1 MKKKANSLLRA
12 SGFRITFIS
21 LSAVLLTLT
30 GAPARNQPSASWT
43 ETGSMGTA
51 RAFPTATLL
60 PNGKVLLAG
69 GSNFSGTLRT
79 AELYDPAT
87 GTWTATGNMSTAREL
102 HTATLLPNGK
112 VLVTGAG

>member
-1 MKKKANSLLRA
+1 
-12 SGFRITFIS
+12 
-21 LSAVLLTLT
+21 
-30 GAPARNQPSASWT
+30 
-43 ETGSMGTA
+43 MGTA

-87 GTWTATGNMSTAREL
+87 GDVDSDRQHEHRTRTSYCDTAAQRQ
-102 HTATLLPNGK
+102 
-112 VLVTGAG
+112 GAGDRGAG